1 MTKIINIQTKIA
13 NFINKNPMLKEWI
26 KRLKTFTLPG
36 FDKIPVYDV
45 IIFLI
50 SEIQKDLIPTRARS
64 ISYSFF
70 IAFFP
75 GIIFLFTLLPYI
87 PLQGL
92 QESLISII
100 NEVLPKNIVQNFIV
114 FTIDDVL
121 NKPRAGLL
129 SFASLLTLFFS
140 TQGVVSMIGSFN
152 KSYAIYN
159 KRNYFQMR
167 WLSLK
172 LTLILF
178 VLFITS
184 LVLLIV
190 GNLIIGKLVILFH
203 IQSSITIFLINTLR
217 YLVILLLYFLSISLL
232 YYYGPSAKKKFRF
245 MSVGSSLAT
254 FGSIIAS
261 LIFTSYVSSLDNYN
275 SIYGFFGSIIMFL
288 SWMYVNAFV
297 LLVGFEL
304 NASIYYNKNLK
315 HKLAEKELEEL
326 EE

>member
-1 MTKIINIQTKIA
+1 LTKIINIQTKIA

-315 HKLAEKELEEL
+315 HKLAEKELEE
-326 EE
+326 

>member
-315 HKLAEKELEEL
+315 HKLAEKELEE
-326 EE
+326 

>member
-1 MTKIINIQTKIA
+1 LTKIINIQTKIA

>member
-13 NFINKNPMLKEWI
+13 NFINKNPILKEWI

-315 HKLAEKELEEL
+315 HKLAEKELEE
-326 EE
+326 